1 MMTHDNV
8 TMLNIQ
14 QRLLLQRAMKCRQ
27 TPQGNG
33 GVVAEKTADESC
45 NRVAVEVPVVV
56 VTSEGVTVRISPVE
70 EPELGANDPMG
81 EFERLDGIVRK
92 AARAFDDAG
101 RALKEIRD
109 RELWRFGDHPNWDVY
124 CESIAAL
131 TRRHANRLIQA
142 HEVVE
147 ALTQVGPRGLTPLAA
162 MPQSEFQVRP
172 LLRLKNDGER
182 ADAWAK
188 ALETA
193 QGQPS
198 AKIVTQVVA
207 EILDQQTG
215 PKSAVNTRTQQRQE
229 IFAELKIALS
239 GLADD
244 RVRDLLDR
252 LERLI
257 L

>member
-1 MMTHDNV
+1 MITLDNV
-8 TMLNIQ
+8 NMVNLQ
-14 QRLLLQRAMKCRQ
+14 QRLRLQRAMKCRQ
-27 TPQGNG
+27 TPQGSG
-33 GVVAEKTADESC
+33 GVVAEKTADGSC
-45 NRVAVEVPVVV
+45 DRVAIDVPVV
-56 VTSEGVTVRISPVE
+56 VTSEGGTLSVSPVE
-70 EPELGANDPMG
+70 ELELGANDQKG
-81 EFERLDGIVRK
+81 EFERLDCIVRK

-109 RELWRFGDHPNWDVY
+109 RELWRFGDHPSWDDY

-147 ALTQVGPRGLTPLAA
+147 ALAQVGPRGPTLLAA

-182 ADAWAK
+182 AGAWAR
-188 ALETA
+188 ALEVA

-198 AKIVTQVVA
+198 AKVVTQVVA

-215 PKSAVNTRTQQRQE
+215 PKTAVKTRTQQRQE
-229 IFAELKIALS
+229 IFAELKTALS
-239 GLADD
+239 GLTDE

-252 LERLI
+252 LEPFI